1 MSRDGTGQANPNE
14 PKRTRLNRTKVN
26 VWTAMSTYQV
36 GHLIKIFLFS
46 PSLSLCLSQFQS
58 TSFQFN
64 CGVGRVQVWTMMQC
78 VVSTRFPCCTVLLAL
93 LLLLLFGTVAAA
105 IGNPNG
111 HHSHHSHIYNNNNTR
126 LHSHHHRV
134 HRSHRRH
141 VKGEVELLPGVT
153 MAPSMT
159 RNTAESTRLRRLHHA
174 HNPYNKVMTRRQ
186 GAAAGAAS
194 GSRPNEWDYN
204 TYNIYTNTFGPPP
217 PPPVSPH
224 AGKGE
229 DNTQDV
235 EFIGVSGRT
244 GRGFE
249 YIPPMT
255 TSSPPT
261 NLNRRSNTPVLSMGT
276 VPPLVPARRGY
287 SFTTTAPSTTS
298 SPAVTTDDPYETNT
312 ISRNYPTDAKEMER

>member
-1 MSRDGTGQANPNE
+1 MT
-14 PKRTRLNRTKVN
+14 
-26 VWTAMSTYQV
+26 
-36 GHLIKIFLFS
+36 
-46 PSLSLCLSQFQS
+46 
-58 TSFQFN
+58 
-64 CGVGRVQVWTMMQC
+64 QC
-78 VVSTRFPCCTVLLAL
+78 VVSARLPCCAVLLAL
-93 LLLLLFGTVAAA
+93 LLLLLGTVGTAAT
-105 IGNPNG
+105 GNPSG
-111 HHSHHSHIYNNNNTR
+111 HHSHHNNNNNTR

-134 HRSHRRH
+134 HRAHRHH
-141 VKGEVELLPGVT
+141 VKAEVELLPGVT
-153 MAPSMT
+153 MAPSLPS

-174 HNPYNKVMTRRQ
+174 HNPYNKVLTRRQ

-194 GSRPNEWDYN
+194 SRPNEWDYN
-204 TYNIYTNTFGPPP
+204 TYNIYTNTFGPP

-255 TSSPPT
+255 TAAPPT

-287 SFTTTAPSTTS
+287 SYTTTAPSTTS
-298 SPAVTTDDPYETNT
+298 SPTVTTEDPYETNT